1 VSDFIGDLMLS
12 ARHPLVYPQNLM

>member
-12 ARHPLVYPQNLM
+12 ARHPLVYPQRI